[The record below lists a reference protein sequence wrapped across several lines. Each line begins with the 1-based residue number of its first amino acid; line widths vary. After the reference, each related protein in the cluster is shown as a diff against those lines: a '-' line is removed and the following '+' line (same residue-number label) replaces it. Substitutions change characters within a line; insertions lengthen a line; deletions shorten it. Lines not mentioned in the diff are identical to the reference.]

1 MDLTPGRTAEDAAAK
16 ASLGTLLAL
25 VAVTFLDLRI
35 LSTLLPSVTTS
46 LDTTAGEVGFA
57 ITSQALAFATGQ
69 LVFGPLG
76 DRFGRLRIARIAA
89 LGFGV
94 SVILSAGA
102 TTNPEFIIGR
112 TLVGW
117 FSGAIAPLT
126 IAYIGDTFAYEAR
139 QATLGRMAVMIAIAF
154 ALSASLGGLV
164 TQIVSWRAMLVGIG
178 VTGIL
183 LAGRL
188 FWVVPTPSAPVQ
200 AEVSTF
206 RGFYEILS
214 QARAR
219 RVYALVFFEGVLV
232 WGTTNYL
239 GLYIHDHYHLDVFAT
254 GTALAVM
261 GIGMIAAGLSIGPL
275 RRAITERG
283 LAGLGGLCA
292 ALGLA
297 LVIPAWHLTSCLI
310 GLLLIGIG
318 AIALISTL
326 QVRATALSGKA
337 RGKAVALFALH
348 RFIGF
353 SIGALVIGRLFDRGL
368 QEASLGAVAIG
379 LALLGIVAAR
389 ASSHAAS

>member
-1 MDLTPGRTAEDAAAK
+1 VDLTPGSTSADPGAQ
-16 ASLGTLLAL
+16 ASLRTLLAL

-35 LSTLLPSVTTS
+35 LSTLLPAVTAS
-46 LDTTAGEVGFA
+46 LHTTAGEVGFA

-94 SVILSAGA
+94 SVIVSAGA
-102 TTNPEFIIGR
+102 STNLEFIVGR

-154 ALSASLGGLV
+154 ALSAGLGGLV

-178 VTGIL
+178 VTGIV
-183 LAGRL
+183 LAGVL
-188 FWVVPTPSAPVQ
+188 WVVVPASPAPVQ
-200 AEVSTF
+200 AGGSTL
-206 RGFYEILS
+206 RGFYDILS

-239 GLYIHDHYHLDVFAT
+239 GLYVHDRYHLDVFAT
-254 GTALAVM
+254 GIALAMM
-261 GIGMIAAGLSIGPL
+261 GIGMIVAGLSIGRL

-283 LAGLGGLCA
+283 LAGAGGICA
-292 ALGLA
+292 AIGVA
-297 LVIPAWHLTSCLI
+297 LVIPAWHLTGCVI
-310 GLLLIGIG
+310 GLFLIGIG

-348 RFIGF
+348 RFVGF

-368 QEASLGAVAIG
+368 QAEGLGGVAIG
-379 LALLGIVAAR
+379 LALLGIFAAR
-389 ASSHAAS
+389 ESSQAAS